1 MRSSERSLAIGLLVI
16 LAVVVLSACAPAPAA
31 PSAQPPASSAPASSA
46 SAASS
51 AAPASS
57 SAAAATGDQKVLI
70 VGSGQDI
77 ANADPHTGSDY
88 ATRAL
93 QRNLYDALVR
103 YEGNPPKVV
112 PQLAE
117 SWDVSTDGLEY
128 TFHLVKNA
136 KFHDGS
142 PVTAD
147 AVKYSFDR
155 MVRLNKG
162 IAWMYTAVMDQ
173 NSTTVVDPYTV
184 KIKLNKAFAPF
195 LSVVPWLYVVNP
207 AIVKPNLGSD
217 DGQTYLKDHEAGSGP
232 FTIKRWEP
240 GTLYELA
247 RWDGY
252 WRTAGRGNLT
262 GAIWKIIR
270 EASSQRLAV
279 QKGDVHIAADLSGD
293 DMDALKGSPG
303 LVLVEEPEF
312 RTFSI
317 KFNYTNG
324 PTADV
329 NLRQAISYA
338 FDYQAMLDAEG
349 PGHASLMIGPLP
361 PNILGA
367 DPNLAVPKTDLAKAK
382 EYLAKSKYPNGGVK
396 LTYVYVSGLEIERKF
411 GLILLDSLKKLS
423 IDLDVKQ
430 MVWTDMVALT
440 KEPKTTPDFFPVYQ
454 TANYADPDNI
464 LFATYHGSQNGNW
477 TNPTYS
483 NPKVDDAIIQTRG
496 MRNEADRVKAYAD
509 IQKQIVADAPD
520 IFGVLEKRKLAMSD
534 KIQGWSFVPI
544 ASNAIEFYP
553 LSLK

>member
-1 MRSSERSLAIGLLVI
+1 MRSSKRPLIVGLLLIVA
-16 LAVVVLSACAPAPAA
+16 LALLAACAPASVA
-31 PSAQPPASSAPASSA
+31 PVATSAPTQATSAPAQATSAPAQPTSAPAA
-46 SAASS
+46 SA
-51 AAPASS
+51 
-57 SAAAATGDQKVLI
+57 DKVII

-77 ANADPHTGSDY
+77 ANLDPHTGSDY

-103 YEGNPPKVV
+103 YEGNPPKIV
-112 PQLAE
+112 PQLAS
-117 SWDVSTDGLEY
+117 SWDVSSDGLEY
-128 TFHLVKNA
+128 TFKLVQNA

-155 MVRLNKG
+155 MLRLNKG
-162 IAWMYTAVMDQ
+162 VAWMFTAVMDDK
-173 NSTTVVDPYTV
+173 STTVVDPYTI
-184 KIKLNKAFAPF
+184 KIKLNKPFAPF
-195 LSVVPWLYVVNP
+195 LSVVPWLWVVNP
-207 AIVKPNLGSD
+207 AVVKANLGAD

-252 WRTAGRGNLT
+252 WRKDGRGNLT

-270 EASSQRLAV
+270 ETSSQRLAV
-279 QKGDVHIAADLSGD
+279 QKGDIQIAVDLSGD
-293 DMDALKGSPG
+293 DMDALKGTPG
-303 LVLVEEPEF
+303 LVLVEQPEF

-317 KFNYTNG
+317 KFNYTYG
-324 PTADV
+324 PTADI
-329 NLRQAISYA
+329 NLRKAISYA

-367 DPNLAVPKTDLAKAK
+367 DPNLDVPKTDLAKAK
-382 EYLAKSKYPNGGVK
+382 EYLAKSKYPNGGIK
-396 LTYVYVSGLEIERKF
+396 LSYVYVSGLEVERKF
-411 GLILLDSLKKLS
+411 GLVLLESLKKLG

-440 KEPKTTPDFFPVYQ
+440 KDPKTTPDFFPVYQ

-477 TNPTYS
+477 TNPTYKD
-483 NPKVDDAIIQTRG
+483 PKVDDLIIQARG
-496 MRNEADRVKAYAD
+496 LRNDADRVKAYAE
-509 IQKQIVADAPD
+509 IQKLIVDDAPD

-544 ASNAIEFYP
+544 ASNAIDFYP
-553 LSLK
+553 LSLR